1 MTENRQ
7 GNWLKI
13 KSPADLEKALARM
26 MNKIL
31 MDEQP
36 LVHAGQFASLA
47 NAWTN
52 AHRVLLEEDTLANIK
67 QRLDILEGKA

>member
-31 MDEQP
+31 MCEQP

-52 AHRVLLEEDTLANIK
+52 AHRVFLEEVELANIK